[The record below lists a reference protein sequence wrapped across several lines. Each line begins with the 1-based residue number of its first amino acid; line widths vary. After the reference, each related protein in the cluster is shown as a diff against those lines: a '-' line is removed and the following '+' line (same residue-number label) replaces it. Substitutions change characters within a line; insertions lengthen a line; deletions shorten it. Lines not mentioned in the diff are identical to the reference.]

1 MKKGMVV
8 FSVTE
13 KMVEEWLG
21 TTNQIKEAIK
31 VIQEIANGQYTID
44 ELNEDIIRYYEGNWE
59 YKEEKWKNILHI

>member
-1 MKKGMVV
+1 MNKGMVV
-8 FSVTE
+8 LRVTE

-44 ELNEDIIRYYEGNWE
+44 ELNQDIIRYYEGNWE
-59 YKEEKWKNILHI
+59 YKEEK

>member
-8 FSVTE
+8 LRVTE

-44 ELNEDIIRYYEGNWE
+44 ELNQDIIRYYEGNWE
-59 YKEEKWKNILHI
+59 YKEEK

>member
-44 ELNEDIIRYYEGNWE
+44 ELNQDIIRYYEGNWE
-59 YKEEKWKNILHI
+59 YKEEK

>member
-1 MKKGMVV
+1 MVV

-59 YKEEKWKNILHI
+59 YKEEK

>member
-1 MKKGMVV
+1 MRKGMVV
-8 FSVTE
+8 LRVTE

-44 ELNEDIIRYYEGNWE
+44 ELNQDIIRYYEGNWE
-59 YKEEKWKNILHI
+59 YKEEK

>member
-44 ELNEDIIRYYEGNWE
+44 ELNEDIIRYYEGNWK
-59 YKEEKWKNILHI
+59 YMEEK

>member
-8 FSVTE
+8 LRVTE

-59 YKEEKWKNILHI
+59 YKEEK

>member
-59 YKEEKWKNILHI
+59 YKEEK

>member
-1 MKKGMVV
+1 MVV
-8 FSVTE
+8 LRVTE

-44 ELNEDIIRYYEGNWE
+44 ELNQDIIRYYEGNWE
-59 YKEEKWKNILHI
+59 YKEEK

>member
-44 ELNEDIIRYYEGNWE
+44 ELNQDIISYYEGNWE
-59 YKEEKWKNILHI
+59 YKEEK